1 MFMTFVRTRYL
12 KSVYVDESKDKKI
25 SKLFRLSDLMMVT
38 SGKLDENGEQIEL
51 WNSLDSTCHGIF

>member
-1 MFMTFVRTRYL
+1 MTVPP
-12 KSVYVDESKDKKI
+12 VYVDESKDKKI